1 MRRILSLPALAA
13 LAAGVLSATLAATA
27 LAAQPLKLEV
37 YNPGPQAMF
46 PVSSVLVTGQKEAI
60 LVDAQ
65 FGKTQAS
72 QLVDRIRASGK
83 TLTTVYISHGD
94 PDYYFGLETIKSAFP
109 AARIVASAQTVAH
122 IQLTRTDK
130 LAFWGPKL
138 AADAPQATIVPEVL
152 QGHSLSL
159 EGRRLDVVGLDG
171 PQPERSF
178 VWIPSIKA
186 VIGGVVLSN
195 NEHVWMADTQTPKSH
210 ADWLATLKS
219 IQALRPRV
227 VVPGHFLAGQSTPLH
242 AAVFTADYIRTFD
255 AEAAKAKNSAALVEA
270 MKKHYPE
277 LPADAGLDISAQ
289 VAKGEMK
296 W

>member
-1 MRRILSLPALAA
+1 
-13 LAAGVLSATLAATA
+13 
-27 LAAQPLKLEV
+27 
-37 YNPGPQAMF
+37 
-46 PVSSVLVTGQKEAI
+46 
-60 LVDAQ
+60 
-65 FGKTQAS
+65 
-72 QLVDRIRASGK
+72 
-83 TLTTVYISHGD
+83 
-94 PDYYFGLETIKSAFP
+94 
-109 AARIVASAQTVAH
+109 
-122 IQLTRTDK
+122 
-130 LAFWGPKL
+130 
-138 AADAPQATIVPEVL
+138 VPEVL